1 MDPTAAW
8 GIAMV
13 MVFAVVF
20 GAVATVLIWQVF
32 ATRRAK
38 ALLVR
43 EDAYRKL
50 AERSIVTEMETRED
64 LLKISENVSDLQKRM
79 ISIEKVMREI
89 E

>member
-1 MDPTAAW
+1 MEGDLT
-8 GIAMV
+8 AMV
-13 MVFAVVF
+13 AGSVLFLVVGAIAV
-20 GAVATVLIWQVF
+20 VLIWQVF
-32 ATRRAK
+32 ATWRAK
-38 ALLVR
+38 VLLAR

-64 LLKISENVSDLQKRM
+64 LLKLSENMADLQKRM